1 MRQRAP
7 THRLL
12 LLGIC
17 LQASAALLF
26 PAAGRAATITPL
38 RYVSGSSS
46 KLEQMIGDH
55 DWADTTRATTS
66 LTVTRA
72 NVLGNGLGYSFPS
85 GDSLIFLFGD
95 TIGASQQYVPGWAR
109 PPVNEYKWAAHDPI
123 ASSRTIHGEDG
134 LLLDFLKKT
143 PDSTLVVLPAYANGD
158 SIDMG
163 GDDIPNSGIALD
175 GQIFLVCSVGTS
187 IVGGVSDHTQDSS
200 VVVQF
205 DPVKKTFLAGRTMSR
220 SGAGGHFL
228 FASPHELPMSFANSP
243 SDSEVLI
250 FGLGQYRHSDI
261 YLSKIRRN
269 KFWSGLTNLGAS
281 ATRYFTG
288 LVNGQPAWSDTESLA
303 VPVVKDDP
311 LEEIGVGLPQAPWP
325 NDSPTVG
332 MLSVAW
338 SPAIGLWLMTFDGGR
353 QSPPATYLKQTDGIY
368 FSYAA
373 APWGPWME
381 PQLIYNATRE
391 GGFGRFIH
399 RYDHNS
405 MVGIGPAGP
414 TVGNQAINDPDTTSG
429 GTFGPEIIE
438 PFTQVVGDTLKLYWT
453 MSTWNP
459 YTVVKM
465 RSMFLIMPDVTLGIP
480 AEVPER
486 LRATIRPNPF
496 RARTRVSFSMPRA
509 GAVEVGVFDLAGRRV
524 RELQQGWLSA
534 GAHEFAWDGESDA
547 GAAART
553 GVYLVRL
560 RASGR
565 DVTTRV
571 VRIE

>member
-1 MRQRAP
+1 
-7 THRLL
+7 
-12 LLGIC
+12 
-17 LQASAALLF
+17 
-26 PAAGRAATITPL
+26 
-38 RYVSGSSS
+38 VS
-46 KLEQMIGDH
+46 
-55 DWADTTRATTS
+55 
-66 LTVTRA
+66 RA

-95 TIGASQQYVPGWAR
+95 TIGASQQYVPGWAA
-109 PPVNEYKWAAHDPI
+109 PPVNAYQWAARDPV
-123 ASSRTIHGEDG
+123 ASSHTAQGENG
-134 LLLDFLKKT
+134 LLLDFLKRS
-143 PDSTLVVLPAYANGD
+143 PDSTLIVLPAYANGD

-163 GDDIPNSGIALD
+163 GDDIANSGIDID

-205 DPVKKTFLAGRTMSR
+205 DPSRKTFLAGRTMSR

-228 FASPHELPMSFANSP
+228 FTAPHALPMQFANSP
-243 SDSEVLI
+243 SDSEVLV

-288 LVNGQPAWSDTESLA
+288 LVNGQPTWSDSESLA
-303 VPVVKDDP
+303 VPVVKDNP
-311 LEEIGVGLPQAPWP
+311 LEEIGVGLPQSPWP
-325 NDSPTVG
+325 NDNPTVG
-332 MLSVAW
+332 MLSVTW
-338 SPAIGLWLMTFDGGR
+338 SPAVGLWLMTFDGGR
-353 QSPPATYLKQTDGIY
+353 QAPPPTYLKQTDGIY
-368 FSYAA
+368 FSYAS

-391 GGFGRFIH
+391 GGFGTFIH
-399 RYDHNS
+399 RYDHNTG
-405 MVGIGPAGP
+405 VGIGPAGP
-414 TVGNQAINDPDTTSG
+414 TIGSQAINSPDTTSG

-438 PFTQVVGDTLKLYWT
+438 PFTQVSGDTLKLYWT

-465 RSMFLIMPDVTLGIP
+465 RSKFLILPAGTLGASPP
-480 AEVPER
+480 APAPER
-486 LRATIRPNPF
+486 VALRPNPF
-496 RARTRVSFSMPRA
+496 RARTRVSFSLPTA
-509 GAVEVGVFDLAGRRV
+509 GAVDVGVFDLAGRRV
-524 RELQQGWLSA
+524 RQLQRGWLAA
-534 GAHEFAWDGESDA
+534 GDHALAWDGRSDA
-547 GAAART
+547 GAAVRP

-565 DVTTRV
+565 DATSRV